1 MITVTDAARK
11 KLIEIMQAKQQQGA
25 ALRLRIT
32 GRGSEEF
39 NYDLR
44 FIDPETCAEGDT
56 LIELEGLP
64 LLIDAETATHL
75 PGTVIDYSGLAG
87 GGLRIDN
94 PNPVWEDE
102 TARAVAQVI
111 AKQINPGV
119 RAHGGYVNLIDVQDG
134 VAYISMNGGC
144 QGCGVAAI
152 TLRHG
157 IEKTIREAVPAI
169 QSVVD
174 TTDHTQGKNP
184 FFRSASGGQS
194 PFARSE
200 N

>member
-11 KLIEIMQAKQQQGA
+11 KLIDIMQAKKQHGS

-39 NYDLR
+39 NYELR
-44 FIDPETCAEGDT
+44 FVDPATRAEGDT
-56 LIELEGLP
+56 LVDVEGLP
-64 LLIDAETATHL
+64 LLIDAESAPHL
-75 PGTVIDYSGLAG
+75 PGTVIDFGGLAE

-102 TARAVAQVI
+102 IARAVAEVI
-111 AKQINPGV
+111 ARQINPGV
-119 RAHGGYVNLIDVQDG
+119 RSHGGYVNLIDVQDG

-144 QGCGVAAI
+144 QGCGVASV
-152 TLRHG
+152 TLKHG

-184 FFRSASGGQS
+184 FFRSAVSGQS
-194 PFARSE
+194 PFAR
-200 N
+200 NDN